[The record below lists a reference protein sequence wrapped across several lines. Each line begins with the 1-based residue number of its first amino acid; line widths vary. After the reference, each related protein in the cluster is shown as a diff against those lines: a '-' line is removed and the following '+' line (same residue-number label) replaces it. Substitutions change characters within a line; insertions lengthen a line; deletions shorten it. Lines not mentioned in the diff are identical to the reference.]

1 MISGILLAP
10 GWYAASPLLLPPSR
24 AARTRTRREAFS
36 YASSSSL
43 DSPDDEFWMERWW
56 ACCGKSETRAASTFP
71 TPHRKVR
78 RQFDAWVWQSPH
90 VPLAKIW
97 GADGEAQ
104 PNPGCPTP

>member
-43 DSPDDEFWMERWW
+43 DSPDDEFWMERW
-56 ACCGKSETRAASTFP
+56 
-71 TPHRKVR
+71 
-78 RQFDAWVWQSPH
+78 
-90 VPLAKIW
+90 
-97 GADGEAQ
+97 
-104 PNPGCPTP
+104 